1 MSLLFS
7 FQASMGIAYAN
18 AKHINTPSNVTW
30 SLSQTQLDVT
40 TMASFQDTIIFA
52 LCPATDR
59 RYDHEVECD
68 NVCNKCTDT
77 YLLAVDGCV
86 QDYLVLIILRAGLTF
101 SSCCQGEEKDTSF
114 HMERS
119 QRSSV
124 KEIFWSFHRQMSQ
137 THMLQT
143 LFIYKA

>member
-7 FQASMGIAYAN
+7 FQASVGIAYAN

-30 SLSQTQLDVT
+30 SLSQHRLMSLRWLRFKIPSSLHSALQL
-40 TMASFQDTIIFA
+40 IG
-52 LCPATDR
+52 
-59 RYDHEVECD
+59 DHEVECD
-68 NVCNKCTDT
+68 NVCNECTDT

-86 QDYLVLIILRAGLTF
+86 QDYIVLIVLRAGLTF

-114 HMERS
+114 HMESS